1 MPAWTMLARFV
12 GRWPVAEKPSTD
24 GLRSPGWGRESPEK
38 MTRDTRAVPTAL
50 TPAESRAYP
59 ESPGSEFLG
68 SSPSARR

>member
-24 GLRSPGWGRESPEK
+24 GLPSPGWGRDSPEK
-38 MTRDTRAVPTAL
+38 RTRDTRAMPTAL
-50 TPAESRAYP
+50 MPAESRAYP

-68 SSPSARR
+68 SSRSARR